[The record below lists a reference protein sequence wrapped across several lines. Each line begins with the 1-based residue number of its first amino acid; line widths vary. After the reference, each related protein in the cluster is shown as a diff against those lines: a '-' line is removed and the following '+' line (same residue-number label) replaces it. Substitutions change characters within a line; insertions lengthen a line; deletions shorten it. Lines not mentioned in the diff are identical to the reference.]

1 MLADFSTRM
10 AARIAA
16 EDHMAEEDT
25 AAEETN
31 GADLEQPREDESAP
45 KQEADQE
52 TQQQNEHGAPSA
64 GEPRNPPLEANGL
77 LEGE

>member
-1 MLADFSTRM
+1 MLAEFSTRT

-16 EDHMAEEDT
+16 EDQMAEEDT

-52 TQQQNEHGAPSA
+52 TQQQAELGAPSV
-64 GEPRNPPLEANGL
+64 GEPRNPLLEARGL
-77 LEGE
+77 LRRE